1 MRYLKLYEEFE
12 IPEVELDEPKV
23 EEPKVDDDELSNYTI
38 DDVLG
43 GSLFSD
49 DFEDEDEGSYIDHK
63 GIIHIKNW
71 NQY

>member
-12 IPEVELDEPKV
+12 LEMPEVELEQPKV
-23 EEPKVDDDELSNYTI
+23 EDDELSNYTI

-43 GSLFSD
+43 GSLFDD
-49 DFEDEDEGSYIDHK
+49 DFEDEDEGSYVDPK

>member
-1 MRYLKLYEEFE
+1 VRYLKLYEEFE
-12 IPEVELDEPKV
+12 IESPEVELK
-23 EEPKVDDDELSNYTI
+23 EPKVDDELSDYTV

-43 GSLFSD
+43 GALFDD
-49 DFEDEDEGSYIDHK
+49 DFEEEDEGSYVDPK

>member
-12 IPEVELDEPKV
+12 LEMPEVELEQPKV
-23 EEPKVDDDELSNYTI
+23 DDELSNYTI
-38 DDVLG
+38 DDVLD
-43 GSLFSD
+43 GSLFDD
-49 DFEDEDEGSYIDHK
+49 DFEEDDEGSYVDAK